1 MVREGFAYSIVP
13 FVLLVILGLVAYLLL
28 HH

>member
-13 FVLLVILGLVAYLLL
+13 FVMLVIIGLLTYLLL